1 MKTKGRE
8 RMSKMST
15 REAKARLSEIIAG
28 HQPDALAAIEDV
40 ADRKIE
46 EMTIG
51 ELIDFIIESAEPLN
65 PFWR

>member
-1 MKTKGRE
+1 
-8 RMSKMST
+8 MSKMST

-28 HQPDALAAIEDV
+28 HQPDALAAIEGV

>member
-1 MKTKGRE
+1 
-8 RMSKMST
+8 MSM
-15 REAKARLSEIIAG
+15 REAKSRLSEIIAG